1 MTSTVQLNAYTLS
14 VITNKAKSKFKSYCV
29 NVKQYPFSS
38 YICYPKNV
46 EKSFFG
52 YKYES
57 TENVPLPYNEQLDA
71 LVNGSTDYKH
81 PMYSLL
87 IKYNEAAV
95 RSRLSNTDVTFTI
108 PFDEYKKIID
118 IAEYGNY

>member
-1 MTSTVQLNAYTLS
+1 MNSTVQINPYMLS
-14 VITNKAKSKFKSYCV
+14 VITNKAKSKFKLYCV

-38 YICYPKNV
+38 YICHPKKV
-46 EKSFFG
+46 TKSFLG
-52 YKYES
+52 YKYEV
-57 TENVPLPYNEQLDA
+57 TEHVPLPYAEQLDA

-87 IKYNEAAV
+87 TKYNDAAV
-95 RSRLSNTDVTFTI
+95 RSRLSNSEVMFTI